1 MSICKNCSQEFEVT
15 EDDLKFYEAV
25 SPVFSGEKFVI
36 PPPTHC
42 PDCREQRRLGQCNE
56 LNLYKSKCDLCE
68 KFTLT
73 YFPPHAQ
80 QPIYCRDC
88 WHSDKWDPKNYG
100 QEYDPDRSFFE
111 QWEEVRKKTPAQAL
125 SIQGRIENS
134 DYVHLTGDSK
144 NCYLIMHADHNEDC
158 YYGYGIKKCR
168 CCVDGFYN
176 IYSELC
182 YEGIDCHSCYG
193 LKNCQDCV
201 GCSDGTFLRD
211 CKGCKNCFLCAGL
224 RNKECCFK
232 NKQYSKEE
240 YKKLIKEI
248 DLGSYQQYQKCL
260 REFEMLQKQHVYKE
274 FQGVKLENCFGMHL
288 YNCKDTT
295 YSFDCDDVEHGKFLY
310 QVVLG
315 AKDVYD
321 IYQYGNK
328 LELSYECSVCGLAS
342 YNLLFCFET
351 HYSTNVYYSWYI
363 ENCKNCFGCSSMHHQ
378 RYCILNKQYSKEEYE
393 ELVPEIIDNMI
404 EDNEYGEFF
413 PISRSPFG
421 YNKTMSHIFYPLTRD
436 DVAKKGWDWDD
447 FEPSSETNESIK
459 AEDLPDNIKDVDDS
473 ILEKEIICEVSKKP
487 FRITKQELQFYR
499 TQKLPLPRKHWLER
513 YKTRLNKRTPRRF
526 WDRKCDKCF
535 KAIKTSYPPDR
546 PEKIYCEKCYLGE
559 VY

>member
-274 FQGVKLENCFGMHL
+274 FQGVKLENCFGML
-288 YNCKDTT
+288 N
-295 YSFDCDDVEHGKFLY
+295 SGFLQNY
-310 QVVLG
+310 L
-315 AKDVYD
+315 
-321 IYQYGNK
+321 QY
-328 LELSYECSVCGLAS
+328 Y
-342 YNLLFCFET
+342 YLFHF
-351 HYSTNVYYSWYI
+351 
-363 ENCKNCFGCSSMHHQ
+363 
-378 RYCILNKQYSKEEYE
+378 
-393 ELVPEIIDNMI
+393 
-404 EDNEYGEFF
+404 
-413 PISRSPFG
+413 
-421 YNKTMSHIFYPLTRD
+421 
-436 DVAKKGWDWDD
+436 
-447 FEPSSETNESIK
+447 
-459 AEDLPDNIKDVDDS
+459 
-473 ILEKEIICEVSKKP
+473 
-487 FRITKQELQFYR
+487 
-499 TQKLPLPRKHWLER
+499 
-513 YKTRLNKRTPRRF
+513 
-526 WDRKCDKCF
+526 
-535 KAIKTSYPPDR
+535 
-546 PEKIYCEKCYLGE
+546 
-559 VY
+559 